1 MLKVQ
6 GDHIAALHHM
16 SIDLSTTSHPLN
28 KTPIRTHHHQTPRM
42 SHSRGSSRLTIIV
55 AATQSMGIGAGGGL
69 PWKLP
74 GEMKYFARGASTI
87 FPSAIRL
94 LGNRG

>member
-1 MLKVQ
+1 MCL
-6 GDHIAALHHM
+6 
-16 SIDLSTTSHPLN
+16 SIYRLPSHPLN
-28 KTPIRTHHHQTPRM
+28 KTPYHNPPHGQTLTM
-42 SHSRGSSRLTIIV
+42 SHPRSPRLTIIV

-87 FPSAIRL
+87 FPSALRL
-94 LGNRG
+94 LENRG